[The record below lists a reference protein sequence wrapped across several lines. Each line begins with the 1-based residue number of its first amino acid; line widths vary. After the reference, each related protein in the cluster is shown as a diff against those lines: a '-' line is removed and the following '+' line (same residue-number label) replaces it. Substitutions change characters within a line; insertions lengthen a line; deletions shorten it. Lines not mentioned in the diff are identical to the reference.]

1 MVNILEKGKLE
12 VKSER
17 NWWWRT
23 KNIAI
28 EIESYGMPSGIKTT
42 KAKYWVQCLCKGAE
56 TYASIILK
64 VSTLKRLCKKYE
76 NTKMVGDNKASKV
89 ILIPLKEILIY
100 DEEVAKIIV
109 GPFKIEIDITLWP
122 LHMKVMKKVV
132 FNHKELFILLK
143 I

>member
-1 MVNILEKGKLE
+1 MAKYNHDKKFDVDLEYGQQREKEIANILEKGKLE

-64 VSTLKRLCKKYE
+64 VSTLKRLCKK
-76 NTKMVGDNKASKV
+76 
-89 ILIPLKEILIY
+89 
-100 DEEVAKIIV
+100 
-109 GPFKIEIDITLWP
+109 
-122 LHMKVMKKVV
+122 
-132 FNHKELFILLK
+132 
-143 I
+143 

>member
-1 MVNILEKGKLE
+1 MAKYNNDKKFDVDLEYGQQREKEIANILEKGKLE

-64 VSTLKRLCKKYE
+64 VSTLKRLCKKL
-76 NTKMVGDNKASKV
+76 KRISDR
-89 ILIPLKEILIY
+89 IP
-100 DEEVAKIIV
+100 
-109 GPFKIEIDITLWP
+109 TS
-122 LHMKVMKKVV
+122 
-132 FNHKELFILLK
+132 
-143 I
+143 